1 MEPDSMA
8 LTKSSS
14 VSNVRAR
21 PVKPRP
27 SLPVIFATAPP
38 GARLPFKILFGVRF
52 NRAQTGKQRY
62 GTDISGDAVAV
73 IEQGKDILACR
84 KFCVF
89 VCPLFEICSQSEA
102 CAGHIITVD

>member
-1 MEPDSMA
+1 MA

-52 NRAQTGKQRY
+52 NSAQTGKKRKGPDMTGGLDGVIQR
-62 GTDISGDAVAV
+62 AN
-73 IEQGKDILACR
+73 DILAGR
-84 KFCVF
+84 KFAMF
-89 VCPLFEICSQSEA
+89 VCPSFEIFSQSEA
-102 CAGHIITVD
+102 RDGHIITVD